1 MKREIKFRGKTEYD
15 TWAYGDL
22 FHRKTTV
29 KSISSVMV
37 DNIAVIEDT
46 IGQFTGTR
54 DKNNKEIYEGD
65 ILKDSTGRCRFV
77 VFWNGCWWLK
87 YKGTLFDQ
95 LVDQC
100 RHSEIVGNIHDTGSK
115 KL

>member
-1 MKREIKFRGKTEYD
+1 MEREIKFRGKTEYG

-46 IGQFTGTR
+46 IGQFTGMY

-65 ILKDSTGRCRFV
+65 ILKDIANNHYHV
-77 VFWNGCWWLK
+77 VLWNGCWWVK
-87 YKGTLFDQ
+87 MKGVIIDPLINK
-95 LVDQC
+95 C
-100 RHSEIVGNIHDTGSK
+100 RSSEVIGNIFDNPDMV
-115 KL
+115 